1 MWGKELKKEG
11 GKKEAG
17 LEWNLFQSS
26 SEIKTV
32 TLPLHW
38 IILKMDIISNFFWG
52 GDLKTLTSR
61 KCPTDSQAELQY
73 SVPYGTEKVSWW
85 TYNDR
90 FSYSFTQ
97 KWKVRA
103 FNFARCKVSETHTYS
118 FSTNICTTVEYKQ
131 ILLAISVNVVL
142 MLDDG
147 PQDWNMWYL
156 MMKLITFVAV
166 DINRY
171 VALNILYHNG
181 MN

>member
-73 SVPYGTEKVSWW
+73 SVPYGTEK
-85 TYNDR
+85 
-90 FSYSFTQ
+90 SFLTDIQ
-97 KWKVRA
+97 W
-103 FNFARCKVSETHTYS
+103 
-118 FSTNICTTVEYKQ
+118 Q
-131 ILLAISVNVVL
+131 IFLLFYAEVKSQSI
-142 MLDDG
+142 
-147 PQDWNMWYL
+147 
-156 MMKLITFVAV
+156 
-166 DINRY
+166 
-171 VALNILYHNG
+171 
-181 MN
+181 